1 MLKKYIK
8 KLIKRFGL
16 LEYSKMLKDFYEIS
30 NFNFSII
37 YIIQKIS
44 VSLKTSWITLQIA
57 FKKKIEDNIIIG
69 VRNRWHDN

>member
-1 MLKKYIK
+1 MVKKYNK

-16 LEYSKMLKDFYEIS
+16 LEYSKMLKEFYEIS

>member
-16 LEYSKMLKDFYEIS
+16 LEYSKMLKEFYEIS